1 VTFDGYIYTL
11 VGIGTQCWFKE
22 NLRSDNYLNGD
33 PIPGNLSGTQWSTTS
48 SGAQTVYGEGSA
60 AVYAGS
66 SDEVANLATYG
77 RLYNWFAVNDSRGL
91 CPSGFHVPSDEEW
104 MTLEMHLGMASSQAN
119 SIDWRGT
126 DQGAQLKT
134 QAWGGTNASG
144 FSALPGGARYN
155 VYGDFNNQVNHG
167 YWWTSSTNEAYAWFR
182 YLSTGNS
189 NVYRNYHYTRVG
201 FSVRCV
207 RDSETEVCLDPD
219 GDGVCAENEVSG
231 CTDSTASNFNP
242 EATEEDESC
251 EYPGP
256 AQCGGQSTVTF
267 DGYTY
272 ALVGIGTQC
281 WFKENLRSD
290 NYRNGDPI
298 PGELSDS
305 QWSST
310 TSGAQTVYGEG
321 TSVVYAGSSDEV
333 VNLGAYGRLYNW
345 YAVNDVRG
353 LCPMGFHIPS
363 DVEWTSLTNS
373 LGGSSLAGAA
383 LKSQAPAWDGN
394 NSSGFSALP
403 GGYRNA
409 SSGYFDVMVVD
420 GYWWSAT
427 PNGVYSWGRAMHSGL
442 SSVNRYNTHPK
453 RDGFS
458 VRCVKD

>member
-1 VTFDGYIYTL
+1 
-11 VGIGTQCWFKE
+11 
-22 NLRSDNYLNGD
+22 
-33 PIPGNLSGTQWSTTS
+33 
-48 SGAQTVYGEGSA
+48 
-60 AVYAGS
+60 
-66 SDEVANLATYG
+66 
-77 RLYNWFAVNDSRGL
+77 
-91 CPSGFHVPSDEEW
+91 
-104 MTLEMHLGMASSQAN
+104 MTLEMHVGMASSQAN

-134 QAWGGTNASG
+134 QSWGGTNASG

-207 RDSETEVCLDPD
+207 WDSETGVCHDPD
-219 GDGVCAENEVSG
+219 GDGICAENEVSG

-321 TSVVYAGSSDEV
+321 TSTVDSGSDDEV
-333 VNLGAYGRLYNW
+333 ANLSDYGRLYNFHS
-345 YAVNDVRG
+345 VIDPRG
-353 LCPMGFHIPS
+353 LCPASFHVPS
-363 DVEWTSLTNS
+363 DVEWTILANAV
-373 LGGSSLAGAA
+373 GGENNGATE
-383 LKSQAPAWDGN
+383 LKSQPPSWDGT

-403 GGYRNA
+403 GGYRLHTNGFFYGEGSTCNFWSNTGGGSTA
-409 SSGYFDVMVVD
+409 CYRTMDSGQAYVYRNYF
-420 GYWWSAT
+420 SLR
-427 PNGVYSWGRAMHSGL
+427 N
-442 SSVNRYNTHPK
+442 
-453 RDGFS
+453 GFS